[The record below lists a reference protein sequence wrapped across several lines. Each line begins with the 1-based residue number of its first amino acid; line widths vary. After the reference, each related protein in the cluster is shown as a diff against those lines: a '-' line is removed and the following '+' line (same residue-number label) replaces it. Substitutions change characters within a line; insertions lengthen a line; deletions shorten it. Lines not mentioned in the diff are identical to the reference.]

1 MMDYPKDFFIKLE
14 GENFL
19 DGRLTISSHRQGFSV
34 EVSLVQ
40 KESRK
45 IHKHIDSLY
54 YFAEEREAIDRGVQR
69 LARFISEVKASSQN

>member
-1 MMDYPKDFFIKLE
+1 MDYPKDFFVRLE

-19 DGRLTISSHRQGFSV
+19 DGRITVNWSKQGFSV

-45 IHKHIDSLY
+45 IHKHIDTMY
-54 YFAEEREAIDRGVQR
+54 YFLEEREAIDRGVQR
-69 LARFISEVKASSQN
+69 LARFINELKVSSQN

>member
-1 MMDYPKDFFIKLE
+1 MEYPKDFFIKLE

-19 DGRLTISSHRQGFSV
+19 DGRLTVNSSKKGFSV

-54 YFAEEREAIDRGVQR
+54 YFPEEREALDQGVQC
-69 LARFISEVKASSQN
+69 LARFINQCKAKVSS